1 MLNLHTEQH
10 GYTEIL
16 PPYLVNR
23 VKPYRDWQL
32 PKFEED
38 VFLVEK
44 EDYFLIPTAEVPV
57 RITIVM
63 KYYPK
68 MIFLLSLLRT
78 VLVFVLKL
86 DRQEETHVV

>member
-57 RITIVM
+57 TN
-63 KYYPK
+63 YYRNE
-68 MIFLLSLLRT
+68 ILSKDDLPAKFAAYSAC
-78 VLVFVLKL
+78 FVLKL